1 MIMKTI
7 ILFWLLFNMTVN
19 YSNGQKP
26 EMYANNK
33 ESPFL
38 SEKKTYNNTAHL
50 SLFNGRPNII
60 PFVVR
65 GHISADDKR
74 LQFFP
79 DTVFSSGIQKNI
91 YQYNYLLKDV
101 EIEYNEI
108 LKVRR
113 NWFFLVPYRLIIT
126 TVDQQ
131 VYRFSLKKRKE
142 LINRIKLHVVKKPGS
157 APGSSNF

>member
-1 MIMKTI
+1 MKTI

-26 EMYANNK
+26 EMYASNK
-33 ESPFL
+33 ESLFL
-38 SEKKTYNNTAHL
+38 SEKKTYNNIAHL

-74 LQFFP
+74 LQFSP

-113 NWFFLVPYRLIIT
+113 NRFFLVPYRLIVLT
-126 TVDQQ
+126 TDHK
-131 VYRFSLKKRKE
+131 VYRFSLKKRK
-142 LINRIKLHVVKKPGS
+142 LLMNHIQSHLNQK
-157 APGSSNF
+157 N